1 MSMDGSCF
9 QSLFRNAFDNVPDLP
24 PATCV
29 YHEPPPAEAAVV
41 DYYSANPSVFGRILN
56 GESPSRD
63 YAETSE
69 LLAFRDR
76 SPKAEFHALVIPKRY
91 VPNLYSLTND
101 DLDLV
106 RDMRRLALDL
116 LEDRVPRARDAND
129 YVLCFHVP
137 PFNSVDHLHLHVL
150 APTSR
155 MAWIHRYGKYR
166 CGTRWCIEES
176 EVIDRLSRGMAAVP
190 YAKML

>member
-1 MSMDGSCF
+1 MDGSCF

-29 YHEPPPAEAAVV
+29 YHEPPPAGAAVV

-106 RDMRRLALDL
+106 RDMRRMALDL
-116 LEDRVPRARDAND
+116 PCAPRARREQLRPLLPRPA
-129 YVLCFHVP
+129 LQQRRSSAPARAGSHVGDGMDTP
-137 PFNSVDHLHLHVL
+137 I
-150 APTSR
+150 R
-155 MAWIHRYGKYR
+155 
-166 CGTRWCIEES
+166 
-176 EVIDRLSRGMAAVP
+176 EV
-190 YAKML
+190 

>member
-9 QSLFRNAFDNVPDLP
+9 QSLFRNAFNNVPDLP

-91 VPNLYSLTND
+91 VPNLYSLTID

-116 LEDRVPRARDAND
+116 LEDRVPRAAND

-190 YAKML
+190 YAKMF

>member
-1 MSMDGSCF
+1 MDGLCF
-9 QSLFRNAFDNVPDLP
+9 QSLFRNAFDNSPNLP

-29 YHEPPPAEAAVV
+29 YHEPPPVGAAVV

-106 RDMRRLALDL
+106 RDMRRMALDL
-116 LEDRVPRARDAND
+116 LVDRVPRARDAND

-150 APTSR
+150 APASG

-166 CGTRWCIEES
+166 CGTRWCIGDS
-176 EVIDRLSRGMAAVP
+176 EVIDRLNRGMAAVP
-190 YAKML
+190 YAKIF

>member
-1 MSMDGSCF
+1 MYGSCF

-190 YAKML
+190 YAKIF

>member
-190 YAKML
+190 YAKMF

>member
-1 MSMDGSCF
+1 MDGSCF

-129 YVLCFHVP
+129 YVLCFHIP

-190 YAKML
+190 YAKIF

>member
-1 MSMDGSCF
+1 MDGSCF

-190 YAKML
+190 YAKMF

>member
-190 YAKML
+190 YAKIF

>member
-1 MSMDGSCF
+1 MDGSCF

>member
-1 MSMDGSCF
+1 MSMYGSCF

>member
-1 MSMDGSCF
+1 MDGSCF

-129 YVLCFHVP
+129 YVLCFHIP

-176 EVIDRLSRGMAAVP
+176 EVIDRLSRDMAAVP
-190 YAKML
+190 YAKIF

>member
-56 GESPSRD
+56 GDSPSRD

>member
-1 MSMDGSCF
+1 MDGSCF

-101 DLDLV
+101 DVDLV

-190 YAKML
+190 YAKIF

>member
-129 YVLCFHVP
+129 YVLCFHIP

-190 YAKML
+190 YAKMF

>member
-1 MSMDGSCF
+1 MDGLSCF
-9 QSLFRNAFDNVPDLP
+9 QTLFRNTFDDVPNLP

-29 YHEPPPAEAAVV
+29 YHEPPPVGAAVV
-41 DYYSANPSVFGRILN
+41 DCYSANPSVIGRILS

-63 YAETSE
+63 YSETSE

-106 RDMRRLALDL
+106 HDMRCMALDL
-116 LEDRVPRARDAND
+116 LEDRMPRARDADD

-150 APTSR
+150 APASE

-166 CGTRWCIEES
+166 CGTRWCIGDS

>member
-1 MSMDGSCF
+1 MSMDGSSF
-9 QSLFRNAFDNVPDLP
+9 QSLFRNAFDNVPDPP
-24 PATCV
+24 PATCM
-29 YHEPPPAEAAVV
+29 YHEPPPAGAAVV

-116 LEDRVPRARDAND
+116 LKERVPRARDAND

-137 PFNSVDHLHLHVL
+137 PFNSVDHLHMHVL
-150 APTSR
+150 APTSG

-190 YAKML
+190 YAKMF

>member
-1 MSMDGSCF
+1 MDGSCF

-190 YAKML
+190 YAKIF

>member
-1 MSMDGSCF
+1 MGGLSCF
-9 QSLFRNAFDNVPDLP
+9 QSLFRIPSDNNVPDLS

-29 YHEPPPAEAAVV
+29 YHEPPPGVSVV

-63 YAETSE
+63 YGETPE
-69 LLAFRDR
+69 LLAFGDR

-91 VPNLYSLTND
+91 VPNVKALAGD
-101 DLDLV
+101 DDADLV
-106 RDMRRLALDL
+106 RDMRQMALGL
-116 LEDRVPRARDAND
+116 LEDFQPRARATDD

-150 APTSR
+150 APASK
-155 MAWIHRYGKYR
+155 MGWIHRYGKYN
-166 CGTRWCIEES
+166 CGTMWCVGDL

-190 YAKML
+190 CAKIF